1 MKNYDLDE
9 LMELTEV
16 ELESCAGGKLCD
28 NQVQDVMQ
36 AMVQAH
42 LKAQRMRDAGKVEES
57 FEYIRKV
64 TDLYKEFGGLFPK
77 PEYEGVYFSEM
88 IDLS

>member
-42 LKAQRMRDAGKVEES
+42 LKAQRMRDSGKDEEAS
-57 FEYIRKV
+57 VYIRNV
-64 TDLYKEFGGLFPK
+64 TNLYKEFGGLFPK
-77 PEYEGVYFSEM
+77 PEYEGVYFSEL